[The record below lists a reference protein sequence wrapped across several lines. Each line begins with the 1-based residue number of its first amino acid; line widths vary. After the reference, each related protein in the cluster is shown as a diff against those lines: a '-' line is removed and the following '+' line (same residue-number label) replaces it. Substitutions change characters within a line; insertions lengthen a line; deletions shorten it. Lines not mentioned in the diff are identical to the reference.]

1 MVDATA
7 ELAEPVA
14 AAAPTLA
21 DDLRGDRD
29 GGLFRRTGSKIKS
42 DRTGESTNLDLGEP
56 RFA

>member
-42 DRTGESTNLDLGEP
+42 DRKSVV
-56 RFA
+56 